1 MENVVRAKLA
11 EGASPEEHKA
21 RVLGLGNGKYEER
34 GTSAVLGASGAEV
47 ARGLHWPQG

>member
-1 MENVVRAKLA
+1 MKNVVRAKLA
-11 EGASPEEHKA
+11 ERASPEEHKV
-21 RVLGLGNGKYEER
+21 RVLGLGDGQYEER